1 MTWIIFLIILALLF
15 DYLNGF
21 HDAANAVSTVISTR
35 VLSPRLAVWWAAF
48 FNFIAFLIFG
58 KGVAETIGTG
68 IVAQGVVDANLVFG
82 ALMGACGWN
91 LITWWFGL
99 PSSSSHALIGGLIG
113 AGLVKGGVGALVM
126 GGVLKTVAFIFIAP
140 LLGFLLS
147 TIIGI
152 VVFNIAN
159 HFKPSK
165 VDGFF
170 RKAEL
175 VSAATYSLS
184 YGGNDAQKT
193 MGIISILIMGSMAM
207 PELDPMRE
215 FLLNHEEMMSFRHGQ
230 FVVPNSVVILCQA
243 AIALGTLSGGWRI
256 IKTMGQKITRLRPVD
271 GFCAETA
278 GAASIFFAS
287 FLGVPVS
294 TTHTIT
300 GSIVGIGA
308 LRRLSGV
315 HWSVAKRIVWAWF
328 ITIPAAALISAIS
341 YTIKVLIC
349 K

>member
-1 MTWIIFLIILALLF
+1 MAWIIFLILLALFF

-48 FNFIAFLIFG
+48 FNFVAFLIFG
-58 KGVAETIGTG
+58 TAVAKTVGSG
-68 IVAQGVVDANLVFG
+68 IIYTQFIDANLVFG
-82 ALMGACGWN
+82 ALVGACGWN

-113 AGLVKGGVGALVM
+113 AGFLKGGTSALVAS
-126 GGVLKTVAFIFIAP
+126 GIFKTVAFIFISP
-140 LLGFLLS
+140 MLGFILS

-152 VVFNIAN
+152 IVFNIAN
-159 HFKPSK
+159 NFKPSR

-170 RKAEL
+170 RRAEL
-175 VSAATYSLS
+175 FSAAAYSLG

-193 MGIISILIMGSMAM
+193 MGIISMLLVGGLAGAEVAPLQEFFYSHQ
-207 PELDPMRE
+207 ELAAIRAGE
-215 FLLNHEEMMSFRHGQ
+215 
-230 FVVPNSVVILCQA
+230 FVVPLSVVIICQG

-256 IKTMGQKITRLRPVD
+256 VKTMGQKITRLRPVD
-271 GFCAETA
+271 GFCAESAA
-278 GAASIFFAS
+278 GISIFFAS
-287 FLGVPVS
+287 FLGIPVS

-315 HWSVAKRIVWAWF
+315 HWGVAKRIVWAWF
-328 ITIPAAALISAIS
+328 ITIPAAALISAIA
-341 YTIKVLIC
+341 YELKVLLF
-349 K
+349 

>member
-1 MTWIIFLIILALLF
+1 MAWVIFLILLALFF

-48 FNFIAFLIFG
+48 FNFVAFLIFG
-58 KGVAETIGTG
+58 TAVAHTIGSG
-68 IVAQGVVDANLVFG
+68 IISTEFIDANLVFG
-82 ALMGACGWN
+82 ALVGACGWN

-113 AGLVKGGVGALVM
+113 AGFLKGGAQALVA
-126 GGVLKTVAFIFIAP
+126 GGILKTVAFIFISP

-152 VVFNIAN
+152 IVFNIAN
-159 HFKPSK
+159 HFKPAK

-175 VSAATYSLS
+175 FSAAAYSLG

-193 MGIISILIMGSMAM
+193 MGIVSMLLIGNMTGADIT
-207 PELDPMRE
+207 PLQE
-215 FLLNHEEMMSFRHGQ
+215 FFYSHEELLAAQGGA
-230 FVVPNSVVILCQA
+230 FVVPFSVVLICQA
-243 AIALGTLSGGWRI
+243 AIAIGTLSGGWRI
-256 IKTMGQKITRLRPVD
+256 VKTMGQKITRLRPVD
-271 GFCAETA
+271 GFCAESAA
-278 GAASIFFAS
+278 GISIFFAS
-287 FLGVPVS
+287 FLGIPVS

-315 HWSVAKRIVWAWF
+315 NWGVAKRIVWAWF
-328 ITIPAAALISAIS
+328 ITIPAAALISALA
-341 YTIKVLIC
+341 YMLKVWIFN
-349 K
+349 

>member
-1 MTWIIFLIILALLF
+1 MAWIIFLILLALFF

-21 HDAANAVSTVISTR
+21 HDAANSVSTVISTR
-35 VLSPRLAVWWAAF
+35 VLSPKVAVAWAAF
-48 FNFIAFLIFG
+48 FNFVAFLVFG
-58 KGVAETIGTG
+58 KGVAETIGSG
-68 IVAQGVVDANLVFG
+68 IVQLNVVDANLVFG
-82 ALMGACGWN
+82 ALVGACAWN

-99 PSSSSHALIGGLIG
+99 PSSSSHALIGGLMG
-113 AGLVKGGVGALVM
+113 AGLVKGGFQALVA
-126 GGVLKTVAFIFIAP
+126 GGILKTVAFIFIAP
-140 LLGFLLS
+140 LLGFALS

-152 VVFNIAN
+152 IVFNVSN

-165 VDGFF
+165 VDQFF

-175 VSAATYSLS
+175 LSASAYSLS

-193 MGIISILIMGSMAM
+193 MGIISMLLMGSMAM
-207 PELDPMRE
+207 PEAAPIRN
-215 FLLNHEEMMSFRHGQ
+215 FLLDHHEMIAFKQGQ
-230 FVVPNSVVILCQA
+230 FIVPTSVVLLCQA

-271 GFCAETA
+271 GFCAESA

-287 FLGVPVS
+287 FLGIPVS

-300 GSIVGIGA
+300 GAIVGIGS

-315 HWSVAKRIVWAWF
+315 HWGVAKRIVWAWF
-328 ITIPAAALISAIS
+328 ITIPASALIAAAA
-341 YTIKVLIC
+341 YGVRVWLF
-349 K
+349 

>member
-1 MTWIIFLIILALLF
+1 MAWIIFLIILALFF

-48 FNFIAFLIFG
+48 FNFVAFLIFG
-58 KGVAETIGTG
+58 TAVAKTIGAG
-68 IVAQGVVDANLVFG
+68 IIHTQFIDSNLVFG
-82 ALMGACGWN
+82 ALVGACGWN

-113 AGLVKGGVGALVM
+113 AGLCRGGAQALVAS
-126 GGVLKTVAFIFIAP
+126 GILKTVAFIFIAP
-140 LLGFLLS
+140 LLGFLFS
-147 TIIGI
+147 TVVGII
-152 VVFNIAN
+152 VFNIAN

-170 RKAEL
+170 RRAEL
-175 VSAATYSLS
+175 FSAAAYSLA

-193 MGIISILIMGSMAM
+193 MGIISMLLIGGMAGTDIA
-207 PELDPMRE
+207 PLQQ
-215 FLLNHEEMMSFRHGQ
+215 FFYSHEEWMAVQNGEFI
-230 FVVPNSVVILCQA
+230 VPFSVVIVCQA
-243 AIALGTLSGGWRI
+243 AIAIGTLSGGWRI
-256 IKTMGQKITRLRPVD
+256 VKTMGQKITRLRPVD
-271 GFCAETA
+271 GFCAEAAA
-278 GAASIFFAS
+278 GSSIFIAS
-287 FLGVPVS
+287 FLGIPVS

-315 HWSVAKRIVWAWF
+315 HWGVARRIIWAWF
-328 ITIPAAALISAIS
+328 ITIPAAAVISAVA
-341 YTIKVLIC
+341 YGIKVLIF
-349 K
+349 

>member
-1 MTWIIFLIILALLF
+1 MTWIIFLIILALFF

-48 FNFIAFLIFG
+48 FNFVAFLIFG
-58 KGVAETIGTG
+58 TAVAKTVGAG
-68 IVAQGVVDANLVFG
+68 IIHTQFIDSNLVFG
-82 ALMGACGWN
+82 ALVGACGWN

-113 AGLVKGGVGALVM
+113 AGFLKGGIDALVA
-126 GGVLKTVAFIFIAP
+126 GGIFKTVAFIFIAP
-140 LLGFLLS
+140 LLGFVLS
-147 TIIGI
+147 TLIGI
-152 VVFNIAN
+152 LVFNIAN
-159 HFKPSK
+159 HFKPSR

-170 RKAEL
+170 RRAEL
-175 VSAATYSLS
+175 FSAAAYSLG

-193 MGIISILIMGSMAM
+193 MGIISMLLVGGLAGAEVA
-207 PELDPMRE
+207 PLQEFFYTHQELAAIHNGE
-215 FLLNHEEMMSFRHGQ
+215 FI
-230 FVVPNSVVILCQA
+230 VPLSVVIICQG

-256 IKTMGQKITRLRPVD
+256 VKTMGQKITRLRPVD
-271 GFCAETA
+271 GFCAESAA
-278 GAASIFFAS
+278 GISIFFAS
-287 FLGVPVS
+287 FLGIPVS

-315 HWSVAKRIVWAWF
+315 HWGVAKRIVWAWF
-328 ITIPAAALISAIS
+328 ITIPAAALISAVA
-341 YTIKVLIC
+341 YELKVLLF
-349 K
+349 

>member
-1 MTWIIFLIILALLF
+1 MAWIIFLILLALFF

-48 FNFIAFLIFG
+48 FYFVAFLIFG
-58 KGVAETIGTG
+58 TAVAKTVGAG
-68 IVAQGVVDANLVFG
+68 IIHTQFIDANLVFG
-82 ALMGACGWN
+82 ALVGACGWN

-113 AGLVKGGVGALVM
+113 SGLLKGGTNALVTS
-126 GGVLKTVAFIFIAP
+126 GILKTVAFIFISP
-140 LLGFLLS
+140 LLGFILS
-147 TIIGI
+147 TVIGI
-152 VVFNIAN
+152 LVFNIAN

-170 RKAEL
+170 RRAEL
-175 VSAATYSLS
+175 FSAAAYSLG

-193 MGIISILIMGSMAM
+193 MGIISMLLVGGLAGSEIA
-207 PELDPMRE
+207 PLQEFFYSHQELAAINAGE
-215 FLLNHEEMMSFRHGQ
+215 
-230 FVVPNSVVILCQA
+230 FVVPLSVVIICQG

-256 IKTMGQKITRLRPVD
+256 VKTMGQKITRLRPVD
-271 GFCAETA
+271 GFCAESAA
-278 GAASIFFAS
+278 GISIFFAS
-287 FLGVPVS
+287 FLGIPVS

-315 HWSVAKRIVWAWF
+315 HWGVAKRIVWAWF
-328 ITIPAAALISAIS
+328 ITIPAAALISAIA
-341 YTIKVLIC
+341 YELKVLLF
-349 K
+349 

>member
-1 MTWIIFLIILALLF
+1 MAWIIFLILLALFF

-48 FNFIAFLIFG
+48 FNFVAFLIFG
-58 KGVAETIGTG
+58 TAVAKTVGAG
-68 IVAQGVVDANLVFG
+68 IIHTQFIDANLVFG
-82 ALMGACGWN
+82 ALVGACGWN

-113 AGLVKGGVGALVM
+113 SGLLKGGTNALVTS
-126 GGVLKTVAFIFIAP
+126 GILKTVAFIFISP
-140 LLGFLLS
+140 LLGFILS
-147 TIIGI
+147 TVIGI
-152 VVFNIAN
+152 LVFNIAN

-170 RKAEL
+170 RRAEL
-175 VSAATYSLS
+175 FSAAAYSLG

-193 MGIISILIMGSMAM
+193 MGIISMLLVGGLAGSEIA
-207 PELDPMRE
+207 PLQEFFYSHQELAAINAGE
-215 FLLNHEEMMSFRHGQ
+215 
-230 FVVPNSVVILCQA
+230 FVVPLSVVIICQG

-256 IKTMGQKITRLRPVD
+256 VKTMGQKITRLRPVD
-271 GFCAETA
+271 GFCAESAA
-278 GAASIFFAS
+278 GISIFFAS
-287 FLGVPVS
+287 FLGIPVS

-315 HWSVAKRIVWAWF
+315 HWGVAKRIVWAWF
-328 ITIPAAALISAIS
+328 ITIPAAALISAIA
-341 YTIKVLIC
+341 YELKVLLF
-349 K
+349 

>member
-1 MTWIIFLIILALLF
+1 MTWIIFLILLALFF

-48 FNFIAFLIFG
+48 FNFVAFLIFG
-58 KGVAETIGTG
+58 TAVAKTVGSG
-68 IVAQGVVDANLVFG
+68 IIYTQFIDANLVFG
-82 ALMGACGWN
+82 ALVGACGWN

-113 AGLVKGGVGALVM
+113 AGFLKGGTSALVAS
-126 GGVLKTVAFIFIAP
+126 GIFKTVAFIFISP
-140 LLGFLLS
+140 MLGFILS
-147 TIIGI
+147 TVIGI
-152 VVFNIAN
+152 IVFNIAN
-159 HFKPSK
+159 NFKPSR

-170 RKAEL
+170 RRAEL
-175 VSAATYSLS
+175 FSAAAYSLG

-193 MGIISILIMGSMAM
+193 MGIISMLLVGGLAGAEVAPLQEFFYSHQ
-207 PELDPMRE
+207 ELAAIRAGE
-215 FLLNHEEMMSFRHGQ
+215 
-230 FVVPNSVVILCQA
+230 FVVPLSVVIICQG

-256 IKTMGQKITRLRPVD
+256 VKTKRQKITRLRPVD
-271 GFCAETA
+271 GFCAESAA
-278 GAASIFFAS
+278 GISIFFAS
-287 FLGVPVS
+287 FLGIPVS

-315 HWSVAKRIVWAWF
+315 HWGVAKRIVWAWF
-328 ITIPAAALISAIS
+328 ITIPAAALISAIA
-341 YTIKVLIC
+341 YELKVLLF
-349 K
+349 